1 MNGPLAGRRVLV
13 PRAGDSDGAIL
24 GLLRDAGAVPEAV
37 PLLAIGPPTDA
48 AALDVAVRE
57 LGAGRYAWVG
67 FASASGVAAVVG
79 RSAALGLARAVP
91 AGTRIGAVGAATAAA
106 LHDAGYPA
114 DLVPDRGGSAGALA
128 EIWPVPDGDQR
139 VLLPS
144 SEIGLPTLTDM
155 LRAKGYQVDRV
166 AAYAPRPVAVP
177 PPVAADL
184 RAGAFDAVLLMSP
197 SQAAVIVGLNPA
209 AGVLMVAIGATT
221 AAGAAATGLRV
232 AAVAD
237 DPTPA
242 GLLAALERAVAGVP
256 AVLHCPP

>member
-1 MNGPLAGRRVLV
+1 
-13 PRAGDSDGAIL
+13 
-24 GLLRDAGAVPEAV
+24 
-37 PLLAIGPPTDA
+37 
-48 AALDVAVRE
+48 
-57 LGAGRYAWVG
+57 
-67 FASASGVAAVVG
+67 
-79 RSAALGLARAVP
+79 
-91 AGTRIGAVGAATAAA
+91 
-106 LHDAGYPA
+106 
-114 DLVPDRGGSAGALA
+114 
-128 EIWPVPDGDQR
+128 
-139 VLLPS
+139 
-144 SEIGLPTLTDM
+144 M

-184 RAGAFDAVLLMSP
+184 RAGAFDAVLLTSP

-242 GLLAALERAVAGVP
+242 GLVAGCAGQSQPSPTFRRYSTARPDPASSADTARSVP
-256 AVLHCPP
+256 VQK